1 MKYSNR
7 LDEILDII
15 TNNVVETQSDLMQLL
30 CERGYDVT
38 QATVSRDI
46 KRLNLHKA
54 HDSDNNYRYVC
65 EQRNAQNSEHALI
78 KSCVV
83 SVEYACNDVVIKCRP
98 GAAQAVSSLIDDMD
112 NELIIGTVAGDDT
125 ILVIAR
131 GEAEAAEYC
140 ERFKQ
145 LF

>member
-1 MKYSNR
+1 MKHSNR

-15 TNNVVETQSDLMQLL
+15 SNNVVETQSELMELL
-30 CERGYDVT
+30 RERGYDVT

-54 HDSDNNYRYVC
+54 HDSNNNYRYVC
-65 EQRNAQNSEHALI
+65 DQRNTQSGESALI
-78 KSCVV
+78 RSCVV

-131 GEAEAAEYC
+131 GESEAASYC
-140 ERFKQ
+140 EHFKQ
-145 LF
+145 LL

>member
-15 TNNVVETQSDLMQLL
+15 TNTVVETQSELMELL
-30 CERGYDVT
+30 RKRGYDVT

-65 EQRNAQNSEHALI
+65 DQRSTQSNENALI
-78 KSCVV
+78 QSCVI

-125 ILVIAR
+125 ILVIAKS
-131 GEAEAAEYC
+131 EKDATAYC
-140 ERFKQ
+140 EHFKE
-145 LF
+145 LL